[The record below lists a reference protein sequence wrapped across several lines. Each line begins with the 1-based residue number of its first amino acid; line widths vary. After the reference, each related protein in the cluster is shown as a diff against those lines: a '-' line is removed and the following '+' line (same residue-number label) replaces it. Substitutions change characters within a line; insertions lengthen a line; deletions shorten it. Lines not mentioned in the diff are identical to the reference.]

1 MMWGW
6 WRAFRRIV
14 SSPIR
19 LWRASLLVRTVALT
33 AVLSGIAVTAIGG
46 YMSLTIQ
53 ASLFQARLDQVVSES
68 VLTQAQIQ
76 SLFDNSITP
85 AGTIDVETAN
95 SSAQTAIRTTQTAP
109 GQGGFAILR
118 TPGQITPQTMTST
131 STAGLD
137 LSVLTGRLRQAVVQ
151 APSLVHYQSVSL
163 PTAEGTVPAL
173 VTGSVVQVPTAGQY
187 EVYLI
192 YDLADV
198 QETLTLVQRTLIAGS
213 ALLVLTIALVAW
225 ITVRVAITP
234 VRIAAQTAERLAEGY
249 LEERIPERGED
260 VIATLARSFNKMAAS
275 MQSQIGR
282 LARLSQ
288 LQQRFVS
295 DVSHELRTPLTTI
308 RLAAEVLNER
318 RGEWDPESQRT
329 LELLLTQ
336 IERFELMLTDLLE
349 MSRYD
354 AGAVQ
359 LDHDTINIVELV
371 RDCLDQ
377 LAPLAEQKGS
387 HLVLEVLGGYGV
399 VEADAR
405 RIRRI
410 VLNFVG
416 NAIDHGEG
424 HPIVTFVDS
433 NADTVAVAVRDWGVG
448 MTEAES
454 ARVFDRFWRADPS
467 RQRTT
472 GGTGLGL
479 AIALEDARVHGG
491 EIDVWSRKG
500 EGSCF
505 RLTLPRV
512 SGAALGPSPLPLPP
526 ESELVAVAEPA
537 TKKPSKKP
545 AEKPTKKPTRKTTT
559 KVQP

>member
-33 AVLSGIAVTAIGG
+33 AALSGLAVTAIGG

-163 PTAEGTVPAL
+163 PTAEGAVPAL

-354 AGAVQ
+354 AGAVR

-448 MTEAES
+448 MTQSES

-537 TKKPSKKP
+537 KRKPTKKPT
-545 AEKPTKKPTRKTTT
+545 EQPTKKPTRKPTT